1 MDPQE
6 TTFQGRA
13 EARYVAFLETIANLR
28 PSLHRYCSRMTG
40 SVFDGEDVVQEAL
53 FQAYRMLESFD
64 DSRPLKPWLFRIAHN
79 RCIDFLRRRGV
90 REEAETAATEPDR
103 AMPDDPPG
111 PALGR
116 AVEHLVLALPP
127 KERAAVLLKDV
138 FDYSLE
144 EIAELVDSTVG
155 GVKAALHRGRAKLPG
170 SPEREAAR
178 REKTAEEGRLLHL
191 YVERFNQRDWDGLR
205 ELIAA
210 DARLRVMDRFAGPL
224 AEAPYAANYSRWPI
238 PWRLEV
244 GEVDGEPV
252 VIILFNRDG
261 GGWKPESA
269 VRLEIVD
276 QRVTRVAD
284 YIHCPWILQSA
295 AVVTAGRSSTN

>member
-1 MDPQE
+1 
-6 TTFQGRA
+6 
-13 EARYVAFLETIANLR
+13 
-28 PSLHRYCSRMTG
+28 
-40 SVFDGEDVVQEAL
+40 
-53 FQAYRMLESFD
+53 
-64 DSRPLKPWLFRIAHN
+64 
-79 RCIDFLRRRGV
+79 
-90 REEAETAATEPDR
+90 
-103 AMPDDPPG
+103 
-111 PALGR
+111 
-116 AVEHLVLALPP
+116 
-127 KERAAVLLKDV
+127 
-138 FDYSLE
+138 
-144 EIAELVDSTVG
+144 
-155 GVKAALHRGRAKLPG
+155 
-170 SPEREAAR
+170 
-178 REKTAEEGRLLHL
+178 
-191 YVERFNQRDWDGLR
+191 
-205 ELIAA
+205 A